1 MTVLSFVSA
10 VNSALLNSTVTRWG
24 SRSSLSETGMTFSL
38 LLNYASS
45 HMGVKSDCYAS
56 GITQLA
62 EREPWMASWMPATGT
77 YHSRT
82 LFEARNGYDPRW
94 LGLHRSGTAV
104 PVLKAKNPAFAG
116 FIVFRI
122 RSLAVFYSHMGR
134 PHTTIDAN
142 VFHF

>member
-45 HMGVKSDCYAS
+45 HMGVKSDRYAS

-62 EREPWMASWMPATGT
+62 EREP
-77 YHSRT
+77 
-82 LFEARNGYDPRW
+82 
-94 LGLHRSGTAV
+94 
-104 PVLKAKNPAFAG
+104 
-116 FIVFRI
+116 
-122 RSLAVFYSHMGR
+122 
-134 PHTTIDAN
+134 
-142 VFHF
+142 